1 MSKKCKIYNILSFI
15 IILLLITAETFIGL
29 QIYHLDM
36 LPDKYF
42 VLVIVAFVLVDLIIA
57 LLIFWKAD
65 DQQNKKHIV
74 SRVLGYFLSI
84 FVISGLLILG
94 QAISKVQETVS
105 SVTQEAE
112 VRAVVDVY
120 VLEDDPAETI
130 EDASGYSFTVTES
143 FDWDNTEAALEAL
156 KEQHETE
163 VSTVTYPTV
172 FAMVDALYA
181 GEVDGLFLNSAY
193 VDILEE
199 MEPYADFTERVKT
212 IWSYNVREIV
222 SVEEKK
228 PVQEEKIL
236 SEESNDDS
244 FVVYLSGSDTRS
256 KVLKTSRSDV
266 NILAVVNTKTHQVLL
281 INTPRDY
288 YIGNPAGNGSL
299 DKLTHCGIYGIECSM
314 GALEALYDEKID
326 YYGQINFT
334 GFETMIDAV
343 GGVDIYSDVAFTGAG
358 GKYKIQQGLNHLNGN
373 QALRFSRD
381 RYSLK
386 GGDNTRGQNQMKVI
400 TALIDKMSASNI
412 VANYAQIL
420 ESLQGMFVT
429 NITSEEISALVKM
442 QLEDMPSWDVKSYA
456 VTGRGDS
463 ARTYSMPGVNA
474 YVMHPNQETVDQA
487 TELID
492 KVMSGEVLTDEDVK

>member
-130 EDASGYSFTVTES
+130 EDASGYSFAVTES

-156 KEQHETE
+156 KEQHEME

-266 NILAVVNTKTHQVLL
+266 NILAVVNTKTHQILL
-281 INTPRDY
+281 VNTPRDY
-288 YIGNPAGNGSL
+288 
-299 DKLTHCGIYGIECSM
+299 
-314 GALEALYDEKID
+314 
-326 YYGQINFT
+326 
-334 GFETMIDAV
+334 
-343 GGVDIYSDVAFTGAG
+343 
-358 GKYKIQQGLNHLNGN
+358 
-373 QALRFSRD
+373 
-381 RYSLK
+381 
-386 GGDNTRGQNQMKVI
+386 
-400 TALIDKMSASNI
+400 
-412 VANYAQIL
+412 
-420 ESLQGMFVT
+420 
-429 NITSEEISALVKM
+429 
-442 QLEDMPSWDVKSYA
+442 
-456 VTGRGDS
+456 
-463 ARTYSMPGVNA
+463 
-474 YVMHPNQETVDQA
+474 
-487 TELID
+487 
-492 KVMSGEVLTDEDVK
+492 